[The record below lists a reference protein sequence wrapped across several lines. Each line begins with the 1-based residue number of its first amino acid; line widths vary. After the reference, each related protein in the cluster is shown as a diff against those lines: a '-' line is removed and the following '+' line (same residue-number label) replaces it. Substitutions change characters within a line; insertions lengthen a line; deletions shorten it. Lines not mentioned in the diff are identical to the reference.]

1 MDGVKSGV
9 IKQAAVTRVESGKV
23 ELEGGEELTA
33 DFIVMA
39 TGGPAYNFP
48 MGADGVPFETYKELL
63 KEAQQTVGAAS
74 SILIVGGGPVGVE
87 MAGEIKAAHPDKD
100 VTIVNSGTK
109 LLSAAVAP
117 LNDRL
122 VTSIMRQLEALG
134 VRVVLGARLAE
145 IPPPPE
151 GPVKTAIRPTP
162 GATFALSN
170 GESVSADL
178 VFVATGP
185 SAVKPAGADLLPEG
199 AVDGSTGLIKVN
211 EYFLVDGMDG
221 VFAIGDCTNIRETK
235 MAYLAGL
242 HTPFLVK
249 NLMQLAYAPPEK
261 QKLNAYTPPDANSA
275 AMFVPLGPRR
285 GASAMGSTVLGP
297 RMTSLAKGK
306 GLLTGMLMKERGL
319 APPPLET

>member
-1 MDGVKSGV
+1 MQELSGCLS
-9 IKQAAVTRVESGKV
+9 TL
-23 ELEGGEELTA
+23 EL
-33 DFIVMA
+33 
-39 TGGPAYNFP
+39 GPAYNFP

-235 MAYLAGL
+235 MGAPSLYFVSLLSPWCVQVRERGRALSSFPCLLATL
-242 HTPFLVK
+242 RS
-249 NLMQLAYAPPEK
+249 LAYAPPEK